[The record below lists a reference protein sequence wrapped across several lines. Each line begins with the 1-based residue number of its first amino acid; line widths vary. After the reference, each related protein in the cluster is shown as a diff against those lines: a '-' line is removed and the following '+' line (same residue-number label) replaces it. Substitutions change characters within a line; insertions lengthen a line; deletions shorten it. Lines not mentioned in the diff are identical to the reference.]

1 MYSTT
6 KIKLPRS
13 NTFRLQKVFYRLQHI
28 YRKHLIQKENFQ
40 TGIITAQFVALI
52 QVQLPGADL
61 LWQST
66 SQIKAWFQYTGK
78 KKERNQWPAAC
89 RKKWKCESCCSSFRA
104 RTALFCVFLFLLP
117 VAVRNILR
125 KKRMLSLIVEAQERG
140 EKKGDVAIKNRGG
153 LDTHQFRG
161 FHRVASD
168 VVSRSEFELNFSDD

>member
-78 KKERNQWPAAC
+78 KK
-89 RKKWKCESCCSSFRA
+89 RKKPMACCLQEKMKMREL
-104 RTALFCVFLFLLP
+104 LF
-117 VAVRNILR
+117 
-125 KKRMLSLIVEAQERG
+125 
-140 EKKGDVAIKNRGG
+140 
-153 LDTHQFRG
+153 
-161 FHRVASD
+161 
-168 VVSRSEFELNFSDD
+168 VVSGQNGSFLCIFVFVAGSGAKYIAEKTNAFINRRGPRKRREKRRRCN